1 MIIRVV
7 FSLALIFVILVFSL
21 FMMPLDSILKRA
33 NLESITYTLA
43 EGSLFEGR
51 INGVTYD
58 DQFELGNYEINGSPT
73 LSGAKIA
80 FTNADASVSGIFKA
94 NIFNGT
100 YYLEDFKTSAPYK
113 TNGLGVI
120 NLEIT
125 INEMVIKNNNCQS
138 VKGEL
143 SLSNNSFDES
153 VNGEIKCLDDG
164 IYEAVFFNSKGEE
177 MALLVYRPGFIDLE
191 IETSILKSDV
201 SIFLGDRMGFTIPL

>member
-1 MIIRVV
+1 MI
-7 FSLALIFVILVFSL
+7 
-21 FMMPLDSILKRA
+21 PLDSILKRA
-33 NLESITYTLA
+33 NLESVTYTLA
-43 EGSLFEGR
+43 EGNLFEGR

-80 FTNADASVSGIFKA
+80 FTNADASVSGVFKA

-164 IYEAVFFNSKGEE
+164 IKSLFNSKGEKW
-177 MALLVYRPGFIDLE
+177 LFWFKTGFVDLR
-191 IETSILKSDV
+191 LKHR
-201 SIFLGDRMGFTIPL
+201 FLNLMSLFS